1 MGERVYEFEAVI
13 EPVPD
18 KGGAYVRFP
27 YDIRKEFGKG
37 RVKAEVTF
45 DGEPYSGSIVNMG
58 VKNEDGSVCYIIG
71 IRKDI
76 RNKIGKQPGDRI
88 AVTVK
93 AGTDESVD
101 SAAPREKKLWK
112 CPKCGRTFKNR
123 NQDHYC
129 GEVPKTIEEYISR
142 QPEQARD
149 YLRRMNEVIKA
160 ALPDAVEKISWSMP
174 TYWKK
179 YNLIQFAAFKKHVGL
194 YPGPQAVEA
203 FADRLAEYKTS
214 KGAIQFPYY
223 RALPLELIRE
233 IAQWCGKEQR

>member
-129 GEVPKTIEEYISR
+129 GEAPKTIEEYISR

-214 KGAIQFPYY
+214 KGVIQFPYD